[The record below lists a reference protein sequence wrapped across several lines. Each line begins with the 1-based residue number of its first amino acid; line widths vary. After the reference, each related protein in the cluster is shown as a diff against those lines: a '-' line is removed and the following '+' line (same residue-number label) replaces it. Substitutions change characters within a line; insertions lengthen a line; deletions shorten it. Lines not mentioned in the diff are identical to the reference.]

1 MSETLRRV
9 QALVGD
15 GNVRIS
21 AHGYDELAA
30 DDIFVTDVI
39 VGVPTAIVVE
49 DYPDF
54 ARGPCVLVLQR
65 DADGRPIHVVWGI
78 PEERTEPAV
87 LVTAYRPDPTRW
99 SSDFMKRKT
108 S

>member
-9 QALVGD
+9 QALVDD

-30 DDIFVTDVI
+30 DDIFVRDVI
-39 VGVPTAIVVE
+39 VGVPTAIIVE
-49 DYPDF
+49 DYPRF
-54 ARGPCVLVLQR
+54 ARGPCVLVLQT

-78 PEERTEPAV
+78 PENHTEPAV
-87 LVTAYRPDPTRW
+87 LVTA
-99 SSDFMKRKT
+99 
-108 S
+108 